1 MPKRATDARGRPGA
15 RELTHSNP
23 ARPSRWPAEP
33 DFWRLWLIGAVQ
45 FAVRWIEML
54 AVGVFVYQQTG
65 SALLVTV
72 MTLLRVLPMALFGA
86 FVGAAADILQG
97 RIVLLLTSL
106 TLLATSV
113 TLALLAHAGHL
124 AIWHL
129 AVASLISGTVW
140 STDMPLRRLMIG
152 LVVGADRMG
161 QAMIFDVGSNNA
173 SRMAGP
179 AIGGAV
185 LVAFG
190 IEGCFALGA
199 VLYLVAILA
208 AAGIRYRN
216 PASSDGPG
224 ALLENVLGAI
234 ALVRR
239 ERRLAGLLVITVIFN
254 LFGWPS
260 LSLIPVIGADN
271 LGLGPRGVGL
281 LASMEGVGAIAGALT
296 IHFLGKPT
304 HYATLYIGSV
314 MLYLAALAAFA
325 LLPSASLAGLVLLV
339 AGLAGSGFAITQSTL
354 VFQSVEPQMRARML
368 GLLSVSIGTGPLGF
382 LQVGL
387 LADAIG
393 APRAI
398 VTASAAGM
406 VALVLTRP
414 FWREIKMKRE

>member
-1 MPKRATDARGRPGA
+1 MRRVRRPPSTAGA
-15 RELTHSNP
+15 RALTHSNP
-23 ARPSRWPAEP
+23 GRPSRWPAEP

-45 FAVRWIEML
+45 FGVRWIEML

-72 MTLLRVLPMALFGA
+72 ITMLRVLPMALFGA
-86 FVGAAADILQG
+86 FVGAAADMLQG

-113 TLALLAHAGHL
+113 TLALLAHTGHL

-140 STDMPLRRLMIG
+140 STDMPLRRLTIG
-152 LVVGADRMG
+152 RVVGADRMG
-161 QAMIFDVGSNNA
+161 QAMVFDVGSNNA

-185 LVAFG
+185 LVAWG

-199 VLYLVAILA
+199 IMYLVAIVA
-208 AAGIRYRN
+208 AGGIRYRN

-224 ALLENVLGAI
+224 PMLKNILGAL

-239 ERRLAGLLVITVIFN
+239 EKRLVGLLVITVIFN

-281 LASMEGVGAIAGALT
+281 LAAMEGVGAIAGVMT
-296 IHFLGKPT
+296 VHFVGKPV
-304 HYATLYIGSV
+304 HYARLYIGSV

-325 LLPSASLAGLVLLV
+325 LQPSASLAGAALLV
-339 AGLAGSGFAITQSTL
+339 TGIAGSGFAITQSTL

-387 LADAIG
+387 LADTIG
-393 APRAI
+393 AQRAI
-398 VTASAAGM
+398 VTASAVGM

-414 FWREIKMKRE
+414 FWREIRMKSD